1 MSLRAGAADCTPK
14 GEREH
19 LTLGESDLALAELFH
34 ALHDAGARGRVLCES
49 PAMEDDALV
58 IRAAYR
64 AAAGP
69 ARRN

>member
-1 MSLRAGAADCTPK
+1 MSPRAGAADCSPK

-19 LTLGESDLALAELFH
+19 LMLGESDLALAELFH

-58 IRAAYR
+58 KQAAYR
-64 AAAGP
+64 RI
-69 ARRN
+69 ARRPAGN